1 MHADANDII
10 EVLDVSDS
18 RKLNN
23 IPEGKRIVVQFT
35 GSAQPV
41 GRSGCRWRRTTGKM
55 VRSGSFVRISD
66 DWRKVSQERKEIF
79 FTALMVSVMAHVTCL
94 F

>member
-1 MHADANDII
+1 MLISPRMHANENDKI

-23 IPEGKRIVVQFT
+23 IPERKRVIAQFT

-41 GRSGCRWRRTTGKM
+41 GKNGVRWRRTNGKM
-55 VRSGSFVRISD
+55 IRSGSFVRISD
-66 DWRKVSQERKEIF
+66 DCKKVSQDKKEIF
-79 FTALMVSVMAHVTCL
+79 FTALMVSVI
-94 F
+94 